1 MPQTAAPRKPT
12 MPFDHATH
20 HYCIFETVFG
30 FCGIAW
36 KVDDAGL
43 PVVTRFQ
50 LASAGA
56 VATERLVLKRL
67 EGLSAKGHAESALA
81 DADPAVGGAAI
92 LSLIEDV
99 RRYFAGA
106 KVDFSAIAV
115 DLSGQDD
122 FFREIYAEARRLPWG
137 VTTTYGTLAKK
148 LGAGPEKA
156 RDVGQAMAKNP
167 IPLIIPCHRVL
178 AAGGRIGGFSAPG
191 GSGSKARMLE
201 LEGIV
206 MAAAEPAQ
214 QSLF

>member
-1 MPQTAAPRKPT
+1 MSAH
-12 MPFDHATH
+12 HAIH
-20 HYCIFETVFG
+20 HYAIFETVFG

-36 KVDDAGL
+36 KVDDAGSC
-43 PVVTRFQ
+43 VVTRFQ
-50 LASAGA
+50 LASASA
-56 VATERLVLKRL
+56 ASTEKLVLKRL
-67 EGLSAKGHAESALA
+67 DGLEAERHAVSDLA
-81 DADPAVGGAAI
+81 NGAASVGGAAI
-92 LSLIEDV
+92 LSLIEDI
-99 RRYFAGA
+99 RRYFAGE
-106 KVDFSAIAV
+106 KIDFSAIRV
-115 DLSGQDD
+115 DLAGQDD
-122 FFREIYAEARRLPWG
+122 FFRQIYAEARRLPWG

-178 AAGGRIGGFSAPG
+178 AAGGKIGGFSAPG

-201 LEGIV
+201 LEGVV

>member
-1 MPQTAAPRKPT
+1 MSIR
-12 MPFDHATH
+12 HAIH
-20 HYCIFETVFG
+20 HYCIFETAFG

-36 KVDDAGL
+36 KVHDAGL

-56 VATERLVLKRL
+56 ASTERLVLKRL
-67 EGLSAKGHAESALA
+67 EGLSVEGHTESGLA
-81 DADPAVGGAAI
+81 DADPAIGGSAI
-92 LSLIEDV
+92 LALIEDV

-106 KVDFSAIAV
+106 KVDFSAVAV
-115 DLSGQDD
+115 DLSAQDD
-122 FFREIYAEARRLPWG
+122 FFRQIYAEARRLPWG